1 MYTFSQ
7 LIDELVAESLRPDQ
21 RAVMANGLNQTIREL
36 HFTPEHI
43 PVGFAANLIEEVL
56 VADVEDGFTYA
67 LTDPRLFQMMESVW
81 YPTLGAYATMR
92 KPSSMH
98 AFVGEIGG
106 QEFSWYRTGDSIA
119 YSNYGGLDAEIHLAW
134 FSYLPRLRY
143 YGTGETRPAVWNDDT
158 QEFDFAAE
166 YDSTPELQAEALSL
180 TTNWMIQRWWDT
192 LAQGVR
198 AKLYARLADDVR
210 MKQAYSSFEQGRP
223 NLVNAETYDMAPR
236 YRR

>member
-1 MYTFSQ
+1 MFTFSQ

-43 PVGFAANLIEEVL
+43 PVGYSSNLIEEIL
-56 VADVEDGFTYA
+56 EPDVEDGFTYA
-67 LTDPRLFQMMESVW
+67 LVDPRLFQMMESVW
-81 YPTLGAYATMR
+81 YPAVGEYATMR
-92 KPSSMH
+92 RPSSMH

-106 QEFSWYRTGDSIA
+106 QQYNWYRTGDSIA
-119 YSNYGGLDAEIHLAW
+119 YSNYGGIGTEIHLAW
-134 FSYLPRLRY
+134 FSYLPRLKY
-143 YGTGETRPAVWNDDT
+143 YETVADRPATWDDEN
-158 QEFDFAAE
+158 QEYVFHAD
-166 YDSTPELQAEALSL
+166 YDATAELQAEALSL

-192 LAQGVR
+192 VAQGTR

-210 MKQAYSSFEQGRP
+210 MKQAYSSFEQLRP